1 MDDELVSRREVVA
14 LPFGVSDISE
24 TLLRIERLLGEDD
37 GEEADEG

>member
-1 MDDELVSRREVVA
+1 LRAPSRASILREMDD
-14 LPFGVSDISE
+14 DISE